1 MMPTAKTRLP
11 NTQPCRQ
18 PGAKPVLQE
27 GDAARSVSADR
38 LLLACAAGLLVLLG
52 ILLTPIINQP
62 ARAEMVSQT
71 GHLVTMT
78 AQGGTGDILLVLDNR
93 SERLMVY
100 KINAQNTMDLLEN
113 IELPTLF
120 ESARAK
126 RRGK

>member
-1 MMPTAKTRLP
+1 MPTTKTQLP
-11 NTQPCRQ
+11 NTQPGPQ
-18 PGAKPVLQE
+18 TQGKPVLQE
-27 GDAARSVSADR
+27 EDATRPRPADR
-38 LLLACAAGLLVLLG
+38 LLLPCAAGLLVLLG

-62 ARAEMVSQT
+62 AHAEMVSQT

-100 KINAQNTMDLLEN
+100 KINTQNTMDLLEN